1 MSLEAME
8 TLSAVEE
15 RLKKQKADA
24 IAAARTEAANA
35 REKGEQLLTEARR
48 KADGEIAELLRQTDG
63 KAKEAADQLS
73 AESRDDREALRARA
87 QTKEEEAISFVVE
100 RIVNG

>member
-24 IAAARTEAANA
+24 QTAARTEAAKA
-35 REKGEQLLTEARR
+35 REDGEQLLTQARK
-48 KADGEIAELLRQTDG
+48 KADDEIAELLRQTDG
-63 KAKEAADQLS
+63 KAKEAADKLS
-73 AESRDDREALRARA
+73 AESRDDRENLRARA

>member
-24 IAAARTEAANA
+24 QAAARTEAAKV
-35 REKGEQLLTEARR
+35 REQGEQLLAQARR
-48 KADGEIAELLRQTDG
+48 KADDEIAELQRQTDG
-63 KAKEAADQLS
+63 KAKEAADKLS
-73 AESRDDREALRARA
+73 AASRDDREALRARA
-87 QTKEEEAISFVVE
+87 QTKEEEAISFIVE

>member
-24 IAAARTEAANA
+24 AAAARTEAARA
-35 REKGEQLLTEARR
+35 REQGEQLLAQARK
-48 KADGEIAELLRQTDG
+48 KADDEIAELQRQTDG
-63 KAKEAADQLS
+63 KAKEAADKLS
-73 AESRDDREALRARA
+73 AASRDDREALRQRA
-87 QTKEEEAISFVVE
+87 QTKEEEAISFIVE